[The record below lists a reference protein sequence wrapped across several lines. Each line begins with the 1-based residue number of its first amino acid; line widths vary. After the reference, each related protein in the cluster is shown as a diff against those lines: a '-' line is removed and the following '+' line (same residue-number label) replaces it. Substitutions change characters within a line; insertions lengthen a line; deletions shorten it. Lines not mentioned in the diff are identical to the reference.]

1 MSEGNFIADT
11 LESVLVGM
19 AESLREAQEELN
31 SIAPLD
37 GFGRPAPQYRIPHL
51 DFEVGFQLKSETRS
65 SGGVRLFF
73 APVRN
78 GESSKEVTSR
88 ITGRFVAVPP
98 GEGMPVP
105 QLAADITSAGNRRTV
120 TLTATTSA
128 GEVLTGA
135 DIELNLDREASVGL
149 SKAAGVSSPR
159 LSAVSLDRAVVQTDA
174 SGMAVA
180 EVQLGGA
187 LQTAAVVVLVA
198 ELGFETLRLVIGK
211 EID

>member
-11 LESVLVGM
+11 LESILVGM

-37 GFGRPAPQYRIPHL
+37 GYGRPAPQYRIPHL
-51 DFEVGFQLKSETRS
+51 DFEVGFQLTSETRTD
-65 SGGVRLFF
+65 GGIRLFF
-73 APVRN
+73 APAKS
-78 GESSKEVTSR
+78 GETSKEVTSR
-88 ITGRFVAVPP
+88 ITGRFIAVPP

-105 QLAADITSAGNRRTV
+105 RLTAEIQSTGNRRTV
-120 TLTATTSA
+120 TLAATTSA

-135 DIELNLDREASVGL
+135 DIELNLDRDASLGL
-149 SKAAGVSSPR
+149 SAAAGVSSPR
-159 LSAVSLDRAVVQTDA
+159 LSAVSLDRAVLQTDA
-174 SGMAVA
+174 SGLAVA
-180 EVQLGGA
+180 EVQLGGS

-211 EID
+211 EIA

>member
-1 MSEGNFIADT
+1 MSEGKFIADT
-11 LESVLVGM
+11 LESVLVGI

-37 GFGRPAPQYRIPHL
+37 GYGRPAPQYRIPHL
-51 DFEVGFQLKSETRS
+51 DFEVGFQLKSETKS
-65 SGGVRLFF
+65 SGGVRLIF
-73 APVRN
+73 APVTS
-78 GESSKEVTSR
+78 GEASKEVTSR

-105 QLAADITSAGNRRTV
+105 QLAADITSTGNRRTV
-120 TLTATTSA
+120 TFTATTSA

-149 SKAAGVSSPR
+149 SKAAGISSPR
-159 LSAVSLDRAVVQTDA
+159 LTAVSLDSAVVQTDA

-180 EVQLGGA
+180 EVHLGGA
-187 LQTAAVVVLVA
+187 LQTAARVVLVA

-211 EID
+211 EVN

>member
-11 LESVLVGM
+11 LESVLVGI

-31 SIAPLD
+31 GIAPLD
-37 GFGRPAPQYRIPHL
+37 GFGRPAPQYRIPQL

-65 SGGVRLFF
+65 SGGVRLIF
-73 APVRN
+73 APVKS
-78 GESSKEVTSR
+78 GEGSKEVTSR
-88 ITGRFVAVPP
+88 ITGRFTAIPA
-98 GEGMPVP
+98 GEGMPIP
-105 QLAADITSAGNRRTV
+105 RLAADITSTGNRRTV

-149 SKAAGVSSPR
+149 SQAAGVSSPR

-174 SGMAVA
+174 SGIAVA
-180 EVQLGGA
+180 EVQLGGS